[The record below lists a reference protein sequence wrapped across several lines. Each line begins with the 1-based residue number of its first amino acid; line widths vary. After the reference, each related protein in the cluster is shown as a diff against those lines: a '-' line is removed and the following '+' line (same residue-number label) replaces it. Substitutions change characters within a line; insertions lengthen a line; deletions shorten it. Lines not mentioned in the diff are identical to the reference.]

1 MTRRLFP
8 LPPLAPEYYYRMG
21 PREKA
26 IRAHYAAGHD
36 GQWGACTRPVCVEA
50 RVKCLAL
57 PKPGGK
63 LFSQ

>member
-8 LPPLAPEYYYRMG
+8 LPPLTPGPKPG
-21 PREKA
+21 PRETA